1 MRLLSPGR
9 LFWLMQQSFR
19 EFRLNEP
26 LRMAA
31 STAFFSTF
39 ALPPI
44 ILILVQTIGLFL
56 NRRTVARQMFEKLS
70 STLGQNTVLQ
80 IRDTLRSV
88 RHMSGTWYITVGGSV
103 FLLFV
108 ATTLFGVIKD
118 SLNQLWRMQIRE
130 KMNILIILQYRA
142 KSVGIIMITG
152 LLFIIV
158 MFGEAAGAL
167 LQQYLGGFFPVGAGY
182 LNSFIN
188 KVLSVVVIVAW
199 FTLIFRFLSDGRPH
213 WKIAI
218 VGGVFTG
225 LLFTVGKYLLAYLLV
240 HSNMQTIYGA
250 SASFVLL
257 LLFVFYVAFMFYF
270 GACFTKVYGD
280 YLKLP
285 IRPSPHAVQ
294 YAIQRIEMK
303 ENVDGEEVSGMHRN

>member
-9 LFWLMQQSFR
+9 LFWLMKQSLH
-19 EFRLNEP
+19 EFRQNDP

-31 STAFFSTF
+31 ATAFFSTF

-56 NRRTVARQMFEKLS
+56 NRRTVAKQMFDKLS
-70 STLGQNTVLQ
+70 STLGENAVVQ
-80 IRDTLRSV
+80 IRETLRSV

-118 SLNQLWRMQIRE
+118 SLNQLWRMQVRD
-130 KMNILIILQYRA
+130 KMSILFILQYRV
-142 KSVGIIMITG
+142 KSAGIIMLTG
-152 LLFIIV
+152 ILFLIV
-158 MFGEAAGAL
+158 MFGEAAGAF
-167 LQQYLGGFFPVGAGY
+167 LQQYLQVYSPVAAGY

-188 KVLSVVVIVAW
+188 KVVSVVVVVAW

-213 WKIAI
+213 WKIAFM
-218 VGGVFTG
+218 GGIFTG

-257 LLFVFYVAFMFYF
+257 LLFVFYVSFMFYF

-280 YLKLP
+280 YVKLP
-285 IRPSPHAVQ
+285 IRPSPHSVQ
-294 YAIQRIEMK
+294 YTLQRMEMK
-303 ENVDGEEVSGMHRN
+303 EHVDGNEMSGLHRN